1 MASRSALVTRKQ
13 VNQLLVTI
21 ATVAGGVFVL
31 RGYFASAHEDIS
43 RLQDQVQHDRE
54 LYEAKLLA
62 AEAKLLAAVE
72 QAKRET
78 GDRFIQ
84 LGFIAEHEAYQ
95 KRLSLQTGR
104 AESHTTEE
112 DT

>member
-1 MASRSALVTRKQ
+1 MASRSALVTTKQ
-13 VNQLLVTI
+13 VNQLLATI

-62 AEAKLLAAVE
+62 AVE

-84 LGFIAEHEAYQ
+84 LGFTAEHEAYQ